1 MREYERLRGTKRE
14 LAAELVRLRS
24 TDMDQKIAF
33 EERVREIE
41 SGLNRDEK
49 ATNDHLI
56 NVCTRNLLD
65 NEKANEMMDVKLAE
79 QSVDIDRKR
88 AKMYE
93 AVRDLEEKLRVAEE
107 EVSDRRLL
115 LARKQEDNKRIG
127 HSLRLKAEQ
136 SDKTEAEIAD
146 MKRTFEKLADLER
159 ERKEEAHHRH
169 VRNKAIM

>member
-1 MREYERLRGTKRE
+1 
-14 LAAELVRLRS
+14 
-24 TDMDQKIAF
+24 
-33 EERVREIE
+33 
-41 SGLNRDEK
+41 
-49 ATNDHLI
+49 
-56 NVCTRNLLD
+56 
-65 NEKANEMMDVKLAE
+65 
-79 QSVDIDRKR
+79 
-88 AKMYE
+88 MYE

-159 ERKEEAHHRH
+159 ERKEEAYHRH